1 MAHAYAIRLLEVLL
15 AAGCDVHLTISSAA
29 QSVIKQENN
38 LNVDLEHFDPATL
51 LLGAPGVHD
60 AKLEQVRALAGISTE
75 SSNVLSVAIGEP
87 GVLCYHHYRDY
98 MRPWPA
104 DRS

>member
-1 MAHAYAIRLLEVLL
+1 MKRRFVLAVTGASGATYAIRLLEVLL

-51 LLGAPGVHD
+51 LLGAWRTRRQTRAGPCPGGNLHGV
-60 AKLEQVRALAGISTE
+60 EQRALGGYWRTGGPLLPS
-75 SSNVLSVAIGEP
+75 LP
-87 GVLCYHHYRDY
+87 
-98 MRPWPA
+98 
-104 DRS
+104 